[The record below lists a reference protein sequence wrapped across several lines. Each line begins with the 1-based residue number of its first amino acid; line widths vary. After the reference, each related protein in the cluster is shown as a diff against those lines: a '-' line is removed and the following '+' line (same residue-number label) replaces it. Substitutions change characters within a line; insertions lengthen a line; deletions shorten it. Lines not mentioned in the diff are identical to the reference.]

1 MGQQQLLLI
10 VLSVII
16 VGIAVVGINMFNDQD
31 AKDQAASN
39 CDVLAADLQ
48 NLAVRAQQHYRRPT
62 AMGGGG
68 GSFALLTKNAEGIG
82 YLTTQPVNE
91 NGSYSIS
98 APGDSASVTIQGIG
112 KFDADGNGTN
122 CTVRIQVW
130 PDSVSPSIVD
140 R

>member
-16 VGIAVVGINMFNDQD
+16 VGIAVVVGINMFNDQ
-31 AKDQAASN
+31 AASSN
-39 CDVLAADLQ
+39 LDGLTADLV
-48 NLAVRAQQHYRRPT
+48 NLASRAQQHFRRPT

-68 GSFALLTKNAEGIG
+68 GSFVLLTANPAGLA

-91 NGSYSIS
+91 NGTYNVQV
-98 APGDSASVTIQGIG
+98 AGTATTVTVRGLG
-112 KFDADGNGTN
+112 VEDGDGNGTA
-122 CTVRIQVW
+122 CTADCQVW
-130 PDSVSPSIVD
+130 ADSIAISVID